1 MENEKIQLRL
11 NKTVSVELSS
21 DTPDMQTM
29 IDIIVENRTTI
40 NIDDITVS
48 CSDDIDFDKEGFEEM
63 IKEVIKQYLETLRL
77 EESHYQQIIES
88 LNV

>member
-11 NKTVSVELSS
+11 NETVSVELSS

-29 IDIIVENRTTI
+29 IDIIVENRATI

-48 CSDDIDFDKEGFEEM
+48 CPDDNDFDKEGFEEM

-77 EESHYQQIIES
+77 EESCYQQIIES
-88 LNV
+88 LDV

>member
-77 EESHYQQIIES
+77 EEYHYQQIIES

>member
-11 NKTVSVELSS
+11 NETVSVELSS

-29 IDIIVENRTTI
+29 IDIIVENRATI

-48 CSDDIDFDKEGFEEM
+48 CSDDNDFDKEGFEEM

-77 EESHYQQIIES
+77 EESCYQQIIES

>member
-29 IDIIVENRTTI
+29 IDIIVENRATI

-77 EESHYQQIIES
+77 EESYYQQIIES

>member
-1 MENEKIQLRL
+1 MENETIQLRL

-29 IDIIVENRTTI
+29 IDIIVENRATI

-48 CSDDIDFDKEGFEEM
+48 CPDDSDFDKEGFEEM

-77 EESHYQQIIES
+77 EESCYQQIIES

>member
-1 MENEKIQLRL
+1 MENEIIQLRL

-29 IDIIVENRTTI
+29 IDIIVENRATI

-77 EESHYQQIIES
+77 EESYYQQIIES